1 MPATQVRH
9 EPDNGRA
16 LESALEVGPSEPAL
30 REEAITLLDG
40 SVVWVRAIRPEDTE
54 RLRAFHARLSP
65 DTIRQRFFH
74 CMPQLTVR
82 MAEHFTHVDQRNR
95 AALIATRGSGASE
108 EIVGVVSYDRI
119 GPATAGVAFL
129 VADRWQGHGI
139 ATALLQRLAA
149 FALAR
154 GFTTLVAITM
164 AGNVRML
171 RVLRHAGF
179 PLTMSIH
186 SGEVEA
192 QLDITHHQAGVG
204 DLRAVH

>member
-9 EPDNGRA
+9 APNNGRA
-16 LESALEVGPSEPAL
+16 PQSALEVGPSEPAL

-40 SVVWVRAIRPEDTE
+40 SVVWVRAIQPEDSE

-65 DTIRQRFFH
+65 ETVRQRFFH
-74 CMPQLTVR
+74 CMPQLTAR

-95 AALIATRGSGASE
+95 AALVATRGSGASE

-119 GPATAGVAFL
+119 GPATAEAAFV

-139 ATALLQRLAA
+139 ATALLHRLAA
-149 FALAR
+149 FALAC

-171 RVLRHAGF
+171 HVLRRAGF
-179 PLTMSIH
+179 PLTMSVH
-186 SGEVEA
+186 CGEIEA
-192 QLDITHHQAGVG
+192 QLDITQYQAAVR
-204 DLRAVH
+204 DARAVH

>member
-9 EPDNGRA
+9 EPNNGRA
-16 LESALEVGPSEPAL
+16 PQSALEVEPSEPAL

-40 SVVWVRAIRPEDTE
+40 SVVWVRAIQPEDSE

-65 DTIRQRFFH
+65 ETVRQRFFH
-74 CMPQLTVR
+74 CMPQLTAR

-95 AALIATRGSGASE
+95 AALVATRGSGASE

-119 GPATAGVAFL
+119 GPATAEAAFV

-149 FALAR
+149 FALAC

-171 RVLRHAGF
+171 HVLRRAGF
-179 PLTMSIH
+179 PLTMSVH
-186 SGEVEA
+186 SGEIEA
-192 QLDITHHQAGVG
+192 QLDITHHQAGVR
-204 DLRAVH
+204 DARAVH